1 MDIKKGDK
9 VRFLNDVGG
18 GTVTGFQGNDLVL
31 VTDNDGFEIPTLR
44 SEVIVVETDDYN
56 IAKVAKASLKKAAN
70 KGHADSSTPTSVK
83 SILNAIDD
91 DEEEPETDI
100 AEKELTYKPLEQERR
115 GADELTLAL
124 AFVPG
129 KGATANDSKFS
140 MYLIND
146 CNYAIR
152 YSILTYS
159 GEVCHLR
166 HEGEI
171 APNTKTLLEDVT
183 RNDLELL
190 QHVTVQTIAFKHEKT
205 FAPKP
210 ALSVNLRIDAARFF
224 KQNAFK
230 PNDFFRENA
239 LVLDVVKNDRAA
251 RPMFVDADQLR
262 EAMQTASAPA
272 RIDAPATSGAER
284 RANEKQ
290 QRQTVVEVDLHAS
303 SLFDT
308 MAGLEPR
315 DILEYQ
321 IKVVRDTLNAHA
333 KRRGQ
338 RIVFIHGKGEG
349 VLRNALL
356 KELRTHYKQCRV
368 QDASFQEYGYGA
380 TMITM

>member
-1 MDIKKGDK
+1 MDIKIGDK

-18 GTVTGFQGNDLVL
+18 GTITGFQGKDLVL

-44 SEVIVVETDDYN
+44 TEVIVVETDDYN
-56 IAKVAKASLKKAAN
+56 IAKVAKASLKKAAAN
-70 KGHADSSTPTSVK
+70 GEADNAPTSVK
-83 SILNAIDD
+83 SILNADSEEDD
-91 DEEEPETDI
+91 EPETDL
-100 AEKELTYKPLEQERR
+100 ADKEITYKPLAHERR
-115 GADELTLAL
+115 GADELNLLL
-124 AFVPG
+124 AFVPVG
-129 KGATANDSKFS
+129 GTAASGSKFS

-146 CNYAIR
+146 CNYTVR
-152 YSILTYS
+152 YSLLTYS

-171 APNTKTLLEDVT
+171 APNTKTLLEEIK
-183 RNDLELL
+183 RNDLEQL
-190 QHVTVQTIAFKHEKT
+190 QHLTVQAIAFKTEKP

-230 PNDFFRENA
+230 PNDFFNENA
-239 LVLDVVKNDRAA
+239 LVMDVVKDDRAA
-251 RPMFVDADQLR
+251 RSMFVDADQLR
-262 EAMQTASAPA
+262 EAMQSAHSPA
-272 RIDAPATSGAER
+272 RLDVPAANGAER
-284 RANEKQ
+284 RASQKQ
-290 QRQTVVEVDLHAS
+290 QRQTAIEVDLHAD

-308 MAGLEPR
+308 MAGLSPK

-333 KRRGQ
+333 KHRGQ